1 MKPQRTKSLV
11 RIVSTAISFLL
22 LCAALT
28 AQEAP
33 PPTTNLPPTNDPRE
47 IVRRSVEI
55 DHRTAELARNYT
67 CQQREVQRN
76 LDSHGKVKS
85 TEIKTWDITMLYGE
99 PYSRLIK
106 KSDQPLSEKDE
117 KKEEEKQ
124 DKFVAEHKNES
135 EDQRRKREAKQKKER
150 EEGRAFLRDVEN
162 AYDFRIVGEERVD
175 GRPAWVLEATPRK
188 DFHPTQPH
196 ADILPKLKGKVWIDK
211 QDYDWVKAE
220 AEAIDTI
227 SFGLFLARVHKGS
240 QFSFEQTRLNDE
252 VWLLRRFYI
261 NASARLLLFKNLGIE
276 QEDTFSNYK
285 KFKTGSRILPGMK
298 EVDPK

>member
-1 MKPQRTKSLV
+1 MIKFKHFVVPIAFLV
-11 RIVSTAISFLL
+11 IFLSTALM
-22 LCAALT
+22 
-28 AQEAP
+28 AQEA
-33 PPTTNLPPTNDPRE
+33 TTPAAAPDLPPTNDPRE
-47 IVRRSVEI
+47 IIRRSLEI
-55 DHRTAELARNYT
+55 DHRTMELARNYT
-67 CQQREVQRN
+67 CQQREVEKR

-85 TEIKTWDITMLYGE
+85 TEVKTWDITVLYGE

-106 KSDQPLSEKDE
+106 KNDQPLNEKEE

-124 DKFVAEHKNES
+124 DKYVAERKSES
-135 EDQRRKREAKQKKER
+135 EEQRHKREAKQKKER
-150 EEGRAFLRDVEN
+150 EEGRAFLRDAEN
-162 AYDFRIVGEERVD
+162 AYDFRMVGEERVD

-188 DFHPTQPH
+188 GFQPTQPH
-196 ADILPKLKGKVWIDK
+196 ADILPKLKGRIWIDK

-240 QFSFEQTRLNDE
+240 HFSFEQVRLNDE
-252 VWLLRRFYI
+252 VWLLRRFYL
-261 NASARLLLFKNLGIE
+261 NASARLLVFKNMGIE

-285 KFKTGSRILPGMK
+285 KFKTGTKILPGVT